1 MHVYSKPKP
10 LFVPPNVSF
19 FSPLHVLVDQGATMN
34 GRFPSRRQTEKKRCP
49 LFLFSFFFFCGSRFP
64 FLFSFR
70 SPQDPRQT
78 NDSNLTAIDEPTGAR
93 VINIRRRFGSKKP
106 LAR

>member
-1 MHVYSKPKP
+1 MAVFRHGAKQKKKGAR
-10 LFVPPNVSF
+10 F
-19 FSPLHVLVDQGATMN
+19 F
-34 GRFPSRRQTEKKRCP
+34 
-49 LFLFSFFFFCGSRFP
+49 FFFFCGSRFP

-70 SPQDPRQT
+70 SPQDPTQT